1 VSTYEA
7 LLRKIRCGAGVTS
20 SSKEIYTAKCA
31 VCHGERGDGKGPA
44 GLALPLQP
52 PDLGDRDMIAQMRDN
67 YWFRRVSEG
76 GLVEPFSSR
85 GSAMP
90 RFKGDVSVAESWA
103 VIAYQHTFSGHQ
115 GPHVPWE
122 HPEMVAMGRDIFT
135 IRARSVSRTVPPPG
149 MSAAL

>member
-1 VSTYEA
+1 MRNEMGQCSRPRSGTSRGRTSRFSCATVSTYEA

-67 YWFRRVSEG
+67 YWFRRV
-76 GLVEPFSSR
+76 
-85 GSAMP
+85 
-90 RFKGDVSVAESWA
+90 
-103 VIAYQHTFSGHQ
+103 
-115 GPHVPWE
+115 
-122 HPEMVAMGRDIFT
+122 
-135 IRARSVSRTVPPPG
+135 
-149 MSAAL
+149 